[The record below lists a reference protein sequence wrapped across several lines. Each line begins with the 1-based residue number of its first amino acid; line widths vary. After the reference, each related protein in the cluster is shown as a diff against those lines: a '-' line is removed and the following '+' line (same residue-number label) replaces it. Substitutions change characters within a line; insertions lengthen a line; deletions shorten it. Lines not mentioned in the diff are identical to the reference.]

1 MSRRTPFRRQ
11 RLNAPHAEEALKR
24 WAAAGMRVVD
34 SMVPIA
40 ERGPRCHRCY
50 NSGGGCSMIALK
62 VTTVGNSAGVVLPKE
77 VLARLKIQKGDTL
90 YLVETPDGYQLTPY
104 DEVFARQVRAA
115 EEVLRD
121 HRDVLRELAR

>member
-1 MSRRTPFRRQ
+1 
-11 RLNAPHAEEALKR
+11 
-24 WAAAGMRVVD
+24 
-34 SMVPIA
+34 
-40 ERGPRCHRCY
+40 
-50 NSGGGCSMIALK
+50 MIALK
-62 VTTVGNSAGVVLPKE
+62 VTTVGNSTGVVLPKE

-121 HRDVLRELAR
+121 HRDVLRELAK